1 MTVVCGTVGFSA
13 VVFRDVKPILAPQ
26 TLQIFFS
33 DVAIKIAVL
42 PEREK
47 REEGRGGGEG
57 REGREFEV
65 ARRRREK
72 GGKGKREEGERMKK
86 ERG

>member
-1 MTVVCGTVGFSA
+1 MFFGFWLLDVWGLSISLTVVCGTVGFSA

-26 TLQIFFS
+26 TLQTFFS

-47 REEGRGGGEG
+47 REDR
-57 REGREFEV
+57 
-65 ARRRREK
+65 
-72 GGKGKREEGERMKK
+72 
-86 ERG
+86 

>member
-33 DVAIKIAVL
+33 DVAIKIAAL
-42 PEREK
+42 PEMEK
-47 REEGRGGGEG
+47 REDRRGRTP
-57 REGREFEV
+57 
-65 ARRRREK
+65 
-72 GGKGKREEGERMKK
+72 ERQGC
-86 ERG
+86 EAIPSRG

>member
-33 DVAIKIAVL
+33 DVAIKIAAL

-47 REEGRGGGEG
+47 REDRRG
-57 REGREFEV
+57 
-65 ARRRREK
+65 
-72 GGKGKREEGERMKK
+72 
-86 ERG
+86 

>member
-47 REEGRGGGEG
+47 REDI
-57 REGREFEV
+57 
-65 ARRRREK
+65 
-72 GGKGKREEGERMKK
+72 
-86 ERG
+86 